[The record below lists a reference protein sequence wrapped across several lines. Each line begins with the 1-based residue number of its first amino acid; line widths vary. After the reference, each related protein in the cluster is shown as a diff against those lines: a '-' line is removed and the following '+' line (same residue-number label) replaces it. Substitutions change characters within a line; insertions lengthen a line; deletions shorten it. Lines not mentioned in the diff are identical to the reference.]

1 LNLQSSGFIFG
12 DADLVKQL
20 CVNLLTNATRH
31 TPCGPAVELTL
42 SSDAEWVKLI
52 VCANGLGI
60 PAAERTKVFGRF
72 YRLDKTLGS
81 PGTELG
87 LSLVRAVADLHGGQ
101 VFLSDNR
108 TGLVCTV
115 SFPVAVGSSAF
126 GA

>member
-1 LNLQSSGFIFG
+1 MNFQSSGFIFG

-31 TPCGPAVELTL
+31 TPCGTAVELTL

-52 VCANGLGI
+52 VSANGLGI

-72 YRLDKTLGS
+72 YRPDKTLGL
-81 PGTELG
+81 PGTGLG

-101 VFLSDNR
+101 IFLSDNR